1 MRDAF
6 FAALT
11 EAAERDPRIWA
22 LTGDLGIGLF
32 DDFERAAPGRYLN
45 VGIAE
50 QALVGVA
57 AGLAYAGQRPV
68 AYSIAPFLTGRAHE
82 QVRVDVAISH
92 ANVTLVGVGGGV
104 AYGYLGPTH
113 HGTEDLALM
122 RALPGMTVLA
132 PGDPGEARRATAAA
146 LDHEGP
152 VYLRLGKN
160 GEPDLLG
167 DVPFAIGQATKVAD
181 GGDVVLAS
189 TGPVLRQVFEAAER
203 LGRDGVQPT
212 ILHFGTI
219 KPFDTSV
226 LLAAAART
234 RAVVTVEEHN
244 VIGGL
249 GGAAAEA
256 LAEAGTGARLRRIG
270 LEDRF
275 AYEVGSQAHLLA
287 AHGITGERIQHAALE
302 LIRSRDA
309 ASAPDALSVAGAPPD
324 ALSVAA

>member
-6 FAALT
+6 FSALT
-11 EAAERDPRIWA
+11 EVAERDKRVWA

-32 DDFERAAPGRYLN
+32 DEFCRVAPGRYLN

-68 AYSIAPFLTGRAHE
+68 AYSIAPFLTARAHE
-82 QVRVDVAISH
+82 QVRVDVAIAH

-113 HGTEDLALM
+113 HGTEDIAVM

-132 PGDPGEARRATAAA
+132 PGDPGEARRATEAA
-146 LDHEGP
+146 LALDGP
-152 VYLRLGKN
+152 VYVRLGKN

-167 DVPFAIGQATKVAD
+167 DAPFVIGSAVTLAD

-189 TGPVLRQVFEAAER
+189 TGPVLRQVLGAAARLER
-203 LGRDGVQPT
+203 DDVHAT
-212 ILHFGTI
+212 VLHYGTV
-219 KPFDTSV
+219 KPFDAEALTG
-226 LLAAAART
+226 AAARAG
-234 RAVVTVEEHN
+234 AVLTVEEHTI
-244 VIGGL
+244 VGGL
-249 GGAAAEA
+249 GSAAAEA

-270 LEDRF
+270 LRDTF
-275 AYEVGSQAHLLA
+275 AHEVGSQGHLLA
-287 AHGITGERIQHAALE
+287 AHGITEEQIHAQALE
-302 LIRSRDA
+302 LV
-309 ASAPDALSVAGAPPD
+309 SAGGEAGGED
-324 ALSVAA
+324 SGGLRVAA

>member
-6 FAALT
+6 FSALT
-11 EAAERDPRIWA
+11 EVAERDERVWA

-32 DDFERAAPGRYLN
+32 DEFCRVAPGRYLN

-68 AYSIAPFLTGRAHE
+68 AYSIAPFLTARAHE
-82 QVRVDVAISH
+82 QVRVDVAIAH

-113 HGTEDLALM
+113 HGTEDIAVM

-132 PGDPGEARRATAAA
+132 PGDPGEARRATEAA
-146 LDHEGP
+146 LALDGP
-152 VYLRLGKN
+152 VYVRLGKN

-167 DVPFAIGQATKVAD
+167 DAPFVIGSAVTLAD

-189 TGPVLRQVFEAAER
+189 TGPVLRQVLGAAAR
-203 LGRDGVQPT
+203 LERDGVHAT
-212 ILHFGTI
+212 VLHYGTV
-219 KPFDTSV
+219 KPFDAEALTG
-226 LLAAAART
+226 AAARAG
-234 RAVVTVEEHN
+234 AVLTVEEHTI
-244 VIGGL
+244 VGGL
-249 GGAAAEA
+249 GSAAAEA

-270 LEDRF
+270 LRDTF
-275 AYEVGSQAHLLA
+275 AHEVGSQGHLLA
-287 AHGITGERIQHAALE
+287 AHGITEEQIHAQALE
-302 LIRSRDA
+302 LVS
-309 ASAPDALSVAGAPPD
+309 AGAKAGGED
-324 ALSVAA
+324 SGGLRVAA

>member
-32 DDFERAAPGRYLN
+32 DDFERVAPGRYLN

-57 AGLAYAGQRPV
+57 AGLAHAGQRPV
-68 AYSIAPFLTGRAHE
+68 AYSIAPFLTARAHE
-82 QVRVDVAISH
+82 QVRVDVAISR

-113 HGTEDLALM
+113 HGTEDLAVM
-122 RALPGMTVLA
+122 RVLPGMTVLA
-132 PGDPGEARRATAAA
+132 PADPGEARRATAAA
-146 LDHEGP
+146 LDYEGP

-167 DVPFAIGQATKVAD
+167 DVPFAIGRATIVAD

-189 TGPVLRQVFEAAER
+189 TGPVLRQVFDAAER
-203 LGRDGVQPT
+203 LGRDGVQST

-219 KPFDTSV
+219 KPFDAAT
-226 LLAAAART
+226 LLAAAARAG
-234 RAVVTVEEHN
+234 AVVTVEEHS

-270 LEDRF
+270 LPDRV
-275 AYEVGSQAHLLA
+275 AYEVGSQAHLLSA
-287 AHGITGERIQHAALE
+287 YGITGERIQHAALE
-302 LIRSRDA
+302 LVRSRA
-309 ASAPDALSVAGAPPD
+309 AGLPPD
-324 ALSVAA
+324 ALSAAA

>member
-6 FAALT
+6 FSALT
-11 EAAERDPRIWA
+11 EVAERDERVWA

-32 DDFERAAPGRYLN
+32 DEFCRVAPGRYLN

-68 AYSIAPFLTGRAHE
+68 AYSIAPFLTARAHE
-82 QVRVDVAISH
+82 QVRVDVAIAH

-113 HGTEDLALM
+113 HGTEDIAVM

-132 PGDPGEARRATAAA
+132 PGDPGEARRATEAA
-146 LDHEGP
+146 LALDGP
-152 VYLRLGKN
+152 VYVRLGKN

-167 DVPFAIGQATKVAD
+167 DAPFVIGSAVTLAD

-189 TGPVLRQVFEAAER
+189 TGPVLRQVLGAAAR
-203 LGRDGVQPT
+203 LERDGVHAT
-212 ILHFGTI
+212 VLHYGTV
-219 KPFDTSV
+219 KPFDAEALTG
-226 LLAAAART
+226 AAARAG
-234 RAVVTVEEHN
+234 AVLTVEEHTI
-244 VIGGL
+244 VGGL
-249 GGAAAEA
+249 GSAAAVA

-270 LEDRF
+270 LRDTF
-275 AYEVGSQAHLLA
+275 AHEVGSQGHLLA
-287 AHGITGERIQHAALE
+287 AHGITEEQIHAQALE
-302 LIRSRDA
+302 LV
-309 ASAPDALSVAGAPPD
+309 SAGGEAGGED
-324 ALSVAA
+324 SGGLRVAA

>member
-6 FAALT
+6 FSALT
-11 EAAERDPRIWA
+11 EVAERDERVWA

-32 DDFERAAPGRYLN
+32 DEFCRVAPGRYLN

-68 AYSIAPFLTGRAHE
+68 AYSIAPFLTARAHE
-82 QVRVDVAISH
+82 QVRVDVAIAH

-113 HGTEDLALM
+113 HGTEDIAVM

-132 PGDPGEARRATAAA
+132 PGDPGEARRATEAA
-146 LDHEGP
+146 LALDGP
-152 VYLRLGKN
+152 VYVRLGKN

-167 DVPFAIGQATKVAD
+167 DAPFVIGSAVTLAD

-189 TGPVLRQVFEAAER
+189 TGPVLRQVLGAAAR
-203 LGRDGVQPT
+203 LERDGVHAT
-212 ILHFGTI
+212 VLHYGTV
-219 KPFDTSV
+219 KPFDAEALTG
-226 LLAAAART
+226 AAARAG
-234 RAVVTVEEHN
+234 AVLTVEEHTI
-244 VIGGL
+244 VGGL
-249 GGAAAEA
+249 GSAAAEA

-270 LEDRF
+270 LRDTF
-275 AYEVGSQAHLLA
+275 AHEVGSQGHLLA
-287 AHGITGERIQHAALE
+287 AHGITEEQIHAQALE
-302 LIRSRDA
+302 LV
-309 ASAPDALSVAGAPPD
+309 SAGGEAGGED
-324 ALSVAA
+324 SGGLRVAA